1 MKKFEKFVISAISF
15 LMILASLSCKQ
26 EVEKQEAKPNTEIEV
41 KPVGLEIAELP
52 NKLSYFTNGTLD
64 LTGLVVKVN
73 NSDGSSEQL
82 SKDKYI
88 AQPAEGTVLSEDGN
102 QAVKITAKGKTAF
115 FNIYVG
121 KTVYKSLNLKSMPTK
136 TYYKDNE
143 VFDTTGM
150 EIVAAFDD
158 GSERTLEAWEYKIDL
173 QNGSNLTAGS
183 AQKVNVSYCGKSV
196 SFYINVGST
205 WETFTFVDDYENND
219 TNSVGV
225 RNHTITDICRRNT
238 NLRTVVIPNTITE
251 IESYAFENCESL
263 ESIEVSPL
271 LKNIGRRAFY
281 NCKSLKYFKFSD
293 YTENLPQIY
302 IEKEAFKDC
311 ENLFGNLIFYNNTC
325 FEGIAFENCNNITGV
340 EFKDLVWSRICETR
354 DNYISDGKIIVC
366 GFKNCNKLESIDF
379 NNRNSQISF
388 EGCTALKNVK
398 NMKECAI
405 FKDCT
410 SLENIALSDECDVIP
425 GYAFYGCSNLENINI
440 PNSVMKI
447 GNKAFAYCSK
457 LTLIQI
463 PYKVEEIYLNT
474 FYGCENLKEIELCS
488 GVTKIQCNEGQYIKE
503 HDIKFSYKGTKSQ
516 FNEIEL
522 ENSNNLNG
530 VTIYCSDGSFV
541 YGE

>member
-1 MKKFEKFVISAISF
+1 MKKFVISAISF
-15 LMILASLSCKQ
+15 LMIFSFFSCEQ
-26 EVEKQEAKPNTEIEV
+26 EVEKQEVKQETEIEV

-88 AQPAEGTVLSEDGN
+88 SQPAEGAVLSKNGN

-115 FNIYVG
+115 FNIYVE
-121 KTVYKSLNLKSMPTK
+121 KTVYTALKLKSMPTK

-143 VFDTTGM
+143 MFDTTGM
-150 EIVAAFDD
+150 EVVAAFDD
-158 GSERTLEAWEYKIDL
+158 GSERTLEAWEYKTNL
-173 QNGSNLTAGS
+173 QNGSGLQAGS
-183 AQKVNVSYCGKSV
+183 GQKVAITYCGKEV

-205 WETFTFVDDYENND
+205 FETFTFVDDYENND
-219 TNSVGV
+219 ANSVGV
-225 RNHTITDICRRNT
+225 KNHTITDICRGNT
-238 NLRTVVIPNTITE
+238 NLRTVVIPDTIET
-251 IESYAFENCESL
+251 IESFAFENCESL
-263 ESIEVSPL
+263 ESVELRPPFQRI
-271 LKNIGRRAFY
+271 KRRAFY
-281 NCKSLKYFKFSD
+281 NCKSLKYLRFCD
-293 YTENLPQIY
+293 YSENSPQIY
-302 IEKEAFKDC
+302 IEKEAFKNC
-311 ENLFGNLIFYNNTC
+311 ESLFGNLIFYNNTS
-325 FEGIAFENCNNITGV
+325 FDGIAFENCNNIISV
-340 EFKDLVWSRICETR
+340 EFKDCVWSKICETR
-354 DNYISDGKIIVC
+354 DNYISNGQIIGS
-366 GFKNCNKLESIDF
+366 GFKNCNKLESVDF
-379 NNRNSQISF
+379 NNKNSRISF

-398 NMKECAI
+398 NMKTCAV

-410 SLENIALSDECDVIP
+410 SLENIVLSDECDEIP
-425 GYAFYGCSNLENINI
+425 GYAFYGCSSLENINI
-440 PNSVMKI
+440 PNSVLKI

-463 PYKVEEIYLNT
+463 PYKVEEIYLNA

-488 GVTKIQCNEGQYIKE
+488 GVTKIQCNEGHYIKE

-522 ENSNNLNG
+522 ENGNGLNG

-541 YGE
+541 YGEE

>member
-1 MKKFEKFVISAISF
+1 MKKVVISAVSF
-15 LMILASLSCKQ
+15 LMIFAFLSCKQ
-26 EVEKQEAKPNTEIEV
+26 EVEKQDVKSVALEIEV
-41 KPVGLEIAELP
+41 KPVSLEIAEMP

-64 LTGLVVKVN
+64 LTGLVVNVN
-73 NSDGSSEQL
+73 NSDGSSEPL

-88 AQPAEGTVLSEDGN
+88 THPAEGSVLSENGN
-102 QAVKITAKGKTAF
+102 QVVKITAKGKTAF
-115 FNIYVG
+115 FSVFVG
-121 KTVYKSLNLKSMPTK
+121 KTVYKSLSLKSMPTK

-150 EIVAAFDD
+150 EIVATFDD
-158 GSERTLEAWEYKIDL
+158 ASERVLEAWEYKIDL

-183 AQKVNVSYCGKSV
+183 GQKVTVTYCGKEV

-205 WETFTFVDDYENND
+205 WETYTFVDDYEND
-219 TNSVGV
+219 DANSVGV
-225 RNHTITDICRRNT
+225 KNHVITDICRGNT

-263 ESIEVSPL
+263 ESIE
-271 LKNIGRRAFY
+271 LKPVFQWIGKRAFY
-281 NCKSLKYFKFSD
+281 NCKSLKYLEFRD
-293 YTENLPQIY
+293 YSEDSPQIY
-302 IEKEAFKDC
+302 IEKEAFKNC
-311 ENLFGNLIFYNNTC
+311 ESLFGKLVFYNTSFN
-325 FEGIAFENCNNITGV
+325 GVAFENCNNITSV
-340 EFKDLVWSRICETR
+340 EFKGEVWSEICETR
-354 DNYISDGKIIVC
+354 DNFISNGQIIVS

-379 NNRNSQISF
+379 NNKNYQISF

-398 NMKECAI
+398 NMKTCAI

-410 SLENIALSDECDVIP
+410 SLENIALSDECDEIP

-440 PNSVMKI
+440 PNSVLKI
-447 GNKAFAYCSK
+447 GNKAFAYCEK